1 MKTSF
6 LGSRARLFTIN
17 ALITAI
23 YVVITIA
30 FSSISFG
37 AIQVRIAT
45 CIYQLVVFDKRYY
58 PGCVLGVVIA
68 NMVSSPLGPIDILA
82 GVGVTGVGLAIAI
95 GINHYITKMEI
106 KALIVGTCVSFGMI
120 FVAIELHFISN
131 VPFVATYIYL
141 FVGQAIS
148 QFLGYIFFKALNKR
162 ISLASII
169 S

>member
-1 MKTSF
+1 MKTSI
-6 LGSRARLFTIN
+6 LGNKTRIFTMN

-23 YVVITIA
+23 YVITTMV

-37 AIQVRIAT
+37 AIQIRIAT

-68 NMVSSPLGPIDILA
+68 NIISSPLGPVDVLA
-82 GVGVTGVGLAIAI
+82 GIGVTGIGLAIAI
-95 GINHYITKMEI
+95 GINHFVTKIEI
-106 KALIVGTCVSFGMI
+106 KAFIVGACVSFGMI
-120 FVAIELHFISN
+120 FVAIELHIISN

-162 ISLASII
+162 INLATLIN
-169 S
+169 